1 MKRALLFFG
10 IGLMFMVNLP
20 EVKSQLANNKI
31 EKVVIDAGHGGHDSG
46 AIGKNSREKDI
57 VLKIALQTGKYIE
70 ENFHDVEVIYTR
82 KTDKF
87 IELYRRAQI
96 ANEENAD
103 LFISIHCNS
112 NPSSRPFGTETF
124 VMGLHKSAANL
135 EVAKTENSA
144 ILLESDHAINY
155 EGFDPNSD
163 EAYIIFSIF
172 QNLFLDQSL
181 DMAMRVQQQFRER
194 VSRVDRGV
202 KQAGFWVLYKT
213 TMPGI
218 LVETGFLS
226 NPEEEKFLLSE
237 NGQIYIASAIYR
249 AFKEYKINFEEK
261 NLVDAAELPIVE
273 VTEPAKEEE
282 VFFRVQFASYKSPK
296 SLNNKKFKKLKEV
309 QEYYHKGMYKYT
321 AGNEKTLEK
330 ALQLKGEMTG
340 KGYKDAFIVAF
351 VGEKRV
357 TLDEAQEFIK

>member
-1 MKRALLFFG
+1 ML
-10 IGLMFMVNLP
+10 NLP

-31 EKVVIDAGHGGHDSG
+31 EKVIIDAGHGGHDSG
-46 AIGKNSREKDI
+46 AIGKNSREKNI
-57 VLKIALQTGKYIE
+57 VLKIALLTGKYIE
-70 ENFHDVEVIYTR
+70 ENFQDVEVIYTR

-144 ILLESDHAINY
+144 ILLESDHAVNY

-163 EAYIIFSIF
+163 ESYIIFSIF

-181 DMAMRVQQQFRER
+181 DMAMRVQRQFRER

-218 LVETGFLS
+218 LVEAGFLS
-226 NPEEEKFLLSE
+226 NLEEEKFLLSE

-261 NLVDAAELPIVE
+261 NVMNPEHPIKE
-273 VTEPAKEEE
+273 ITEAVKEEE

-296 SLNNKKFKKLKEV
+296 SLNNKKFKRLSDVK
-309 QEYYHKGMYKYT
+309 EYYHNGMYKYT
-321 AGNEKTLEK
+321 AGNEETLEEV
-330 ALQLKGEMTG
+330 LKLKNEMNK
-340 KGYKDAFIVAF
+340 KGYKDAFVVAF

-357 TLDEAQEFIK
+357 SLEEAQKYIKD